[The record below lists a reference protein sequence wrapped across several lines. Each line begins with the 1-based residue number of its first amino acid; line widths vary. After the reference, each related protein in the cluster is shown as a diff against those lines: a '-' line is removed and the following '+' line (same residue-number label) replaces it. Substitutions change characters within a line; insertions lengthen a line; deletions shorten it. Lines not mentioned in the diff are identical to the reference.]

1 MGKEELICSLDF
13 GSSQITGVVGY
24 VNDKKEIE
32 IIAGHQER
40 CPGVRNGAVVNLSE
54 TTLGVRNLID
64 NLSKKVGEQIDS
76 VYIAIRGKYIKG
88 LTYEGAINITR
99 NDKVITEEDVE
110 EVFQTVNTLK
120 IEPTETIMRIEKQDF
135 KVDGQPYIDDPI
147 GMEGTHLA
155 AQLYVIIVSQTFL
168 HNIIKAVLNA
178 DVKVIDVMYGV
189 LSTVEAVLT
198 RDEYNLGVVVIDMG
212 GDTTEICTI
221 ERGKIVD
228 ARSLPLGGEMLT
240 RDIAWILQT
249 LTETAKML
257 KEKYGVLVEDVV
269 EDLDEPIPYRSIDG
283 RLQKTTTRRKIMD
296 ILTAETEKIFGC
308 LLEMFKRMWNKKE
321 IPAGVVLTGGS
332 AGLVGIDQIASKVL
346 NMNVRIG
353 LPIGVVGVEEI
364 INNPS
369 YTTAIGTI
377 KSVVNAHPFSQSFFS
392 HPKITDMGDIF
403 SWILRKLKIR
413 K

>member
-1 MGKEELICSLDF
+1 MGKERLICSLDF

-32 IIAGHQER
+32 IIAGSREK
-40 CPGVRNGAVVNLSE
+40 CPGVKYGAVVNLSE
-54 TTLGVRNLID
+54 TTTGVRSLVD

-88 LTYEGAINITR
+88 VNYEGAISITR
-99 NDKVITEEDVE
+99 SDKVITEEDVE
-110 EVFQTVNTLK
+110 EVFQTVSTLK
-120 IEPTETIMRIEKQDF
+120 MEPTETIMRIEKQDF

-155 AQLYVIIVSQTFL
+155 AQLYVVKVVQTFL

-178 DVKVIDVMYGV
+178 DIKVIDVTYGI
-189 LSTVEAVLT
+189 LSTIEAVLT
-198 RDEYNLGVVVIDMG
+198 KDEYNLGVIVIDIG

-221 ERGKIVD
+221 ERGKIID
-228 ARSLPLGGEMLT
+228 ARSFSIGGEILT
-240 RDIAWILQT
+240 RDIAWVLQT
-249 LTETAKML
+249 LTDTAKML
-257 KEKYGVLVEDVV
+257 KEKYGVLVEDIV

-283 RLQKTTTRRKIMD
+283 RLQKTTTRRKIME
-296 ILTAETEKIFGC
+296 ILRAETEKIFGY
-308 LLEMFKRMWNKKE
+308 LLEIFKRIWNKRE
-321 IPAGVVLTGGS
+321 LPAGVVLTGGT

-353 LPIGVVGVEEI
+353 LPIGVTGVEEI

-369 YTTAIGTI
+369 YVTAIGTI

-392 HPKITDMGDIF
+392 YPKITDVGDVF
-403 SWILRKLKIR
+403 SWILKKLKIR